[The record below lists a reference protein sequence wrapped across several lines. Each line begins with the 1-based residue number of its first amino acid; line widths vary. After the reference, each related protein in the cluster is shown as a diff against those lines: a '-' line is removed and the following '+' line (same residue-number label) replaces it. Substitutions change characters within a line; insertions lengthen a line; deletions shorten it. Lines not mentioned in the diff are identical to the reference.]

1 MQKVNH
7 KYLLKKFKGKG
18 GWTYA
23 EIPEIKPQ
31 KNMPFGWVQV
41 SGWIDDYKLEKIKL
55 MPMGNGC
62 LFLAVKASIR
72 KAIKKQAGDEVRVQ
86 LWLDES
92 DIEIPKEIID
102 CLTIESNLLYNKFLN
117 LPNSNR
123 KAYLDWIYSA
133 KTEITKTKRI
143 LMMLEKL
150 KE

>member
-1 MQKVNH
+1 MQKIDH
-7 KYLLKKFKGKG
+7 IYLLKKFPGKG

-41 SGWIDDYKLEKIKL
+41 SGWIDDFKLEKVKL

-72 KAIKKQAGDEVRVQ
+72 KVIKKQAGDEVRVK

-92 DIEIPKEIID
+92 NVDIPQEIVD
-102 CLTIESNLLYNKFLN
+102 CLTIESDVLYRKFLT
-117 LPNSNR
+117 LSNSNR
-123 KAYLDWIYSA
+123 KAYLDWIYEA
-133 KTEITKTKRI
+133 KTEETKTKRI
-143 LMMLEKL
+143 LTMLEKL
-150 KE
+150 AE